1 MQKIIDINFAAN
13 ETHLSELQ
21 DRFNDIGQE
30 ALYMDHYELSNI
42 TGISPLDWRE
52 FITDNR
58 VIHFIDGEL
67 ELIKRSKIIAM
78 LKDIEKNRSTGQAQ
92 LLNTLLNQTKN
103 SNVKEGPIY
112 IYSYI
117 PPNAQER
124 NSGRVEVLNVDPFKI
139 NNR

>member
-1 MQKIIDINFAAN
+1 MHKIINITFAAN

-30 ALYMDHYELSNI
+30 ALYMDHYELSEM
-42 TGISPLDWRE
+42 TGISPLHWRE
-52 FITDNR
+52 FITDSR
-58 VIHFIDGEL
+58 VVNFVDGEL

-78 LKDIEKNRSTGQAQ
+78 LKDIENNRSTGQAQ

-103 SNVKEGPIY
+103 SSIKEGPIY
-112 IYSYI
+112 IYTYI

-124 NSGRVEVLNVDPFKI
+124 NSGLVEVADVDPFKV
-139 NNR
+139 NNK